1 MLKQNLSKKMR
12 LKNFSLP
19 IGTQIFKAYS
29 DEARIRILNLIYK
42 NGEMCISDLE
52 RILDFTQAKTSRH
65 VIYLKNSGILGSKKF
80 EKWMLYYIKEEMMDI
95 TGKLLDFVEK
105 DISLRKDLET
115 YHTMS
120 SNRALEIERINTRR
134 KQLM

>member
-1 MLKQNLSKKMR
+1 MR

-19 IGTQIFKAYS
+19 IGTQVFKACS

-52 RILDFTQAKTSRH
+52 RILDYTQAKTSRH

-80 EKWMLYYIKEEMMDI
+80 EKWMIYFIKDEMMEI
-95 TGKLLDFVEK
+95 VGKLLDFVEK
-105 DISLRKDLET
+105 DVHLRNDLDI
-115 YHTMS
+115 YKTMS
-120 SNRALEIERINTRR
+120 SNRALEINRIEVKR
-134 KQLM
+134 KNI